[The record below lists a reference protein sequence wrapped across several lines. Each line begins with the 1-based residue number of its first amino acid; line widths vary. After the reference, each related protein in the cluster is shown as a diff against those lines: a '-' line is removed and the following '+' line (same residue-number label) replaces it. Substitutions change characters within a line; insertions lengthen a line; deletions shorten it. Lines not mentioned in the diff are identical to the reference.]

1 MNIAKLKQVLIKA
14 YGVDEANIKLTML
27 SAGSTS
33 YNDLLLDVLDY
44 LLTKVI

>member
-1 MNIAKLKQVLIKA
+1 MNIAKLKQILIKV
-14 YGVDEANIKLTML
+14 YGVDDANLKLTML

-44 LLTKVI
+44 LLTKIV